1 MGEVILVLKILPESP
16 EALESLKA
24 ELQKLKPERLEEEP
38 IGFGLSALKFT
49 KVIPDAGGEQEK
61 MENAVRAVKGV
72 GDVEVVMASRAL

>member
-16 EALESLKA
+16 EALEPLKA

-61 MENAVRAVKGV
+61 MENAVRAVPGV